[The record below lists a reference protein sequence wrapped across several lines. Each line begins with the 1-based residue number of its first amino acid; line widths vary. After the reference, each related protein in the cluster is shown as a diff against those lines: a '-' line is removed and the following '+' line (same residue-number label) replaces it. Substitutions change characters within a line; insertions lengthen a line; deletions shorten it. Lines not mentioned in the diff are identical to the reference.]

1 VILYTMM
8 PQELIFPT
16 EMVSASKQM
25 MINYEGVPLLVELT
39 DTQDVQVIRVLS
51 TDPQHYMDDRILP
64 GSKISFSNI
73 QGLSSV

>member
-1 VILYTMM
+1 MILYTMM

-16 EMVSASKQM
+16 ETVSASKQM
-25 MINYEGVPLLVELT
+25 MVNYEGVPLLVEMT

-51 TDPQHYMDDRILP
+51 TDPQHYMDDRIHP

-73 QGLSSV
+73 QGLS